1 MAQLPTHV
9 KAPDYPEGK
18 PALLQLLAQYRHAFA
33 LPGEPLGLTNRV
45 THTLSLQPDAQ
56 PSYVPSYRL
65 PHSQR
70 LVVQQ
75 EVDKLL
81 SAGVIQE
88 SHSPWNS
95 PMFLVGKKDGSYC
108 PVIDFRRVNAL
119 TVQLRE
125 KVQGN
130 RPK

>member
-1 MAQLPTHV
+1 MTKIFLTSWLNF
-9 KAPDYPEGK
+9 KTPDYPEGK
-18 PALLQLLAQYRHAFA
+18 PALLQLLAQYRHAVA
-33 LPGEPLGLTNRV
+33 LPGEPLGLINRV
-45 THTLSLQPDAQ
+45 THTTSLQPDAK

-70 LVVQQ
+70 FVVQE

-95 PMFLVGKKDGSYC
+95 PMFLVGKKDDSYR
-108 PVIDFRRVNAL
+108 PVIDF
-119 TVQLRE
+119 
-125 KVQGN
+125 
-130 RPK
+130 